1 MTAACGQE
9 KLVVIGQ
16 GYVGLPIAM
25 RAVETGFSVVGIDLD
40 ASRVSSLREARSYVA
55 DVPDHELAAALES
68 GRYLPSQSYV
78 DAKGFTAAIIAVPT
92 PLTRGTP
99 DLSFVES
106 AAASIAPHIRRGS
119 LVVLESTT
127 YPGTTEELLVPLL
140 EQGSELVAGV
150 DFAVGYSPERID
162 PGNTRWTLANTP
174 KVISGVNE
182 SSLRVVEALYSRLVG
197 TTVPLS
203 STKEAEFTKLLENTF
218 RHVNIALVNEITLF
232 ARQLGVDVWKV
243 IDAASTKPFGYM
255 RFTPGPGVGGHC
267 LPVDPTY
274 LSWRVQHKLHRP
286 FRFVELANEIN
297 DTMPDYVVK
306 RICAALSRRGK
317 DVADSV
323 VVLLGLAY
331 KANTGDIRGSPA
343 LRIAELLA
351 MLGARI
357 EVVDA
362 HVEQHRCP
370 PGVKPIELSEDA
382 LRLADIVVLLAD
394 HDDVDYPLVERAA
407 DCVLDTRH
415 RLTAAH
421 VEYL

>member
-1 MTAACGQE
+1 MTAAGGQD
-9 KLVVIGQ
+9 KLVIIGQ

-40 ASRVSSLREARSYVA
+40 ASRVSSLREARSYVG
-55 DVPDHELAAALES
+55 DVSDRELAAALES
-68 GRYLPSQSYV
+68 GRYLPSDSYV
-78 DAKGFTAAIIAVPT
+78 DAARFTAAIIAVPT
-92 PLTRGTP
+92 PLIGGTP

-106 AAASIAPHIRRGS
+106 AAASIAPHIRQGS

-140 EQGSELVAGV
+140 EQGSALVAGV

-162 PGNTRWTLANTP
+162 PGNTTWTLTNTP
-174 KVISGVNE
+174 KVISGVNR
-182 SSLRVVEALYSRLVG
+182 SSLRAVEALYSRLVS
-197 TTVPLS
+197 TTVAAS

-218 RHVNIALVNEITLF
+218 RHVNIALINEITLF

-274 LSWRVQHKLHRP
+274 LSWRVRSELHRP

-297 DTMPDYVVK
+297 DMMPHYVVK
-306 RICAALSRRGK
+306 RIGAILARRGK
-317 DVADSV
+317 GLADSV
-323 VVLLGLAY
+323 VMLLGLAY
-331 KANTGDIRGSPA
+331 KANTGDVRGSPA
-343 LRIAELLA
+343 LCIVELL
-351 MLGARI
+351 MSLGARV
-357 EVVDA
+357 EVVDPL
-362 HVEQHRCP
+362 VEPHRCP

>member
-1 MTAACGQE
+1 MTAVCGQD
-9 KLVVIGQ
+9 KLVIIGQ

-25 RAVETGFSVVGIDLD
+25 RAVESGFSVVGIDHD

-55 DVPDHELAAALES
+55 DVPDGELAAALET
-68 GRYLPSQSYV
+68 GRYLPSGSYADV
-78 DAKGFTAAIIAVPT
+78 KGFTAAIIAVPT
-92 PLTRGTP
+92 PLTGGTP

-106 AAASIAPHIRRGS
+106 AAAALAPHVRRGS

-140 EQGSELVAGV
+140 EEGSELVAGV

-162 PGNTRWTLANTP
+162 PGNTRWTFTNTP
-174 KVISGVNE
+174 KVISGVNS
-182 SSLRVVEALYSRLVG
+182 SSLRVVEALYARLVD
-197 TTVPLS
+197 TTVAVS

-218 RHVNIALVNEITLF
+218 RHVNIALINEIAVF

-274 LSWRVQHKLHRP
+274 LSWRVRQELHRP

-317 DVADSV
+317 ALADSV
-323 VVLLGLAY
+323 VLLLGLAY
-331 KANTGDIRGSPA
+331 KANTGDVRGSPA
-343 LRIAELLA
+343 LRVVELLA
-351 MLGARI
+351 TLGAQI
-357 EVVDA
+357 EVVDS
-362 HVEQHRCP
+362 HVEPHRCP
-370 PGVKPIELSEDA
+370 AGVKPTELSEDA

-394 HDDVDYPLVERAA
+394 HDDVDYPLVERVAE
-407 DCVLDTRH
+407 CVLDTRH